1 MVKVWVALN
10 SMTSAYHT
18 NKELAKQLFMAEISQ
33 TEASIDLGR
42 AALLIAK
49 SVYSGLDIESYLK
62 QLDSMALAVTA
73 YFSRYEDQPSY
84 LKTIQAINYYLYD
97 QQHFEG
103 NKTAYYDPQNSLL
116 NQVIERRR
124 GIPITLS
131 LLYMEIA
138 QRLGL
143 TLTGVGMPGHFLI
156 KYQLSESEEIFI
168 DAFNQGRL
176 LDIKG
181 CEALIASMYQ
191 QRVDFNPYFLRSVS
205 KKAILTR
212 MLTNLKGIYLE
223 GGDNA
228 RALSTIDWLL
238 MINARSGID
247 IRDRG
252 IVCFQLGRFAE
263 ALYELELYLPQATDE
278 TEKKQ
283 LNNYLRRI
291 KSQLAALN

>member
-1 MVKVWVALN
+1 MVVASLN
-10 SMTSAYHT
+10 SMTSAYHI
-18 NKELAKQLFMAEISQ
+18 NKELTKQLFLAEVSQ
-33 TEASIDLGR
+33 PEATLDLGR

-49 SVYSGLDIESYLK
+49 SVYSGLDIERYLK
-62 QLDSMALAVTA
+62 LLDSMALAVTDN
-73 YFSRYEDQPSY
+73 FPRYEDQPFH
-84 LKTIQAINYYLYD
+84 LKTIYAINYYLYD

-131 LLYMEIA
+131 VLYMEIA

-143 TLTGVGMPGHFLI
+143 TLAGVGMPGHFLI
-156 KYQLSESEEIFI
+156 KYQISESEEIFI

-181 CEALIASMYQ
+181 CEELIASMYQ
-191 QRVDFNPYFLRSVS
+191 QQVDFNPYFLRSVS

-212 MLTNLKGIYLE
+212 MLTNLKGIYMG

-228 RALSTIDWLL
+228 HALSTIDWILI
-238 MINARSGID
+238 INAHSSID

-252 IVCFQLGRFAE
+252 IICFQLGRFAE
-263 ALYELELYLPQATDE
+263 ALYELELYLPQVTDE